1 MDEEEAEQLQD
12 VVDKAKTYN
21 LLNNIHNLTPP
32 KQMQDEGTNIELIKA
47 LDSYPKIQSI
57 YLEAQ
62 GMIWSKDKKQAI
74 QITNPYM
81 NSHGARKLVSI
92 LLKFSQAEWSNI
104 SEDFIGPYQD
114 HFFRE
119 TFPHFTFWSEEYG
132 LSPRDFDY
140 VKVTLQ
146 MFILSAFS
154 KGKSGKMLNLL
165 GRTYSED
172 SIQRIMSGG
181 QDQNKKKKEGFLD
194 KYNPFKNQ

>member
-1 MDEEEAEQLQD
+1 MDEEETEKLQGI
-12 VVDKAKTYN
+12 VDKAKTYS

-32 KQMQDEGTNIELIKA
+32 KQQQDEEVNIELIKA
-47 LDSYPKIQSI
+47 LDSHPKIQEI

-62 GMIWSKDKKQAI
+62 GMIYDKKQKEAI
-74 QITNPYM
+74 QINNPYM

-92 LLKFSQAEWSNI
+92 LLKFSQADWSNI
-104 SEDFIGPYQD
+104 SEEYIGPYQD

-119 TFPHFTFWSEEYG
+119 TYPHFTFWYDVYD
-132 LSPRDFDY
+132 LKPKDFDY

-146 MFILSAFS
+146 MFLLSSFS

-172 SIQRIMSGG
+172 SIQRIMGG
-181 QDQNKKKKEGFLD
+181 QFQQSKKKEGFLE
-194 KYNPFKNQ
+194 KHNPFK